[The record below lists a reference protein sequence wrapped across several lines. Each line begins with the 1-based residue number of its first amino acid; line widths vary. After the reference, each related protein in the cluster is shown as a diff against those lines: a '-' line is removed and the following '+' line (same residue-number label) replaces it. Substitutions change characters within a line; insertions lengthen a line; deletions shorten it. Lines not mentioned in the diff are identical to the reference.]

1 MHRTECFYR
10 IDRLLTERRGVTMAV
25 LIDADG
31 SYLLELPYSAA
42 HELVMDILRH
52 GPEVEVLSPARL
64 RTQVREQLAAAL
76 RRYAE

>member
-31 SYLLELPYSAA
+31 SYLLDHLA
-42 HELVMDILRH
+42 HVSHLRH